1 MILTI
6 FIHIS
11 MIVLFL
17 SFFMHDVMML
27 MLNEDLYSF
36 LEFQYAMGSLHF
48 SQSCANFFN
57 VFLGKTFFQ
66 RSYSLLKAQR
76 GVRVS

>member
-11 MIVLFL
+11 MILLFL
-17 SFFMHDVMML
+17 SFFMDEVVML
-27 MLNEDLYSF
+27 MLNENLYSF

-48 SQSCANFFN
+48 SQFLCKFF
-57 VFLGKTFFQ
+57 
-66 RSYSLLKAQR
+66 
-76 GVRVS
+76 

>member
-17 SFFMHDVMML
+17 GFFMHDVIML

-48 SQSCANFFN
+48 SQSCANFLIYF
-57 VFLGKTFFQ
+57 
-66 RSYSLLKAQR
+66 
-76 GVRVS
+76 

>member
-6 FIHIS
+6 FIHIN

-17 SFFMHDVMML
+17 SFFMHDAVML

-48 SQSCANFFN
+48 SQPCANCFN
-57 VFLGKTFFQ
+57 IFLRKTIFQ
-66 RSYSLLKAQR
+66 RSYSLLGAQH
-76 GVRVS
+76 GV

>member
-1 MILTI
+1 MILNI
-6 FIHIS
+6 FIYIS

-17 SFFMHDVMML
+17 SFFMHNVVML

-48 SQSCANFFN
+48 SQSCANFLN
-57 VFLGKTFFQ
+57 IFLRKTFFQ
-66 RSYSLLKAQR
+66 RSYSLFGAQH
-76 GVRVS
+76 GV